1 MLNRFSGGERPDHIK
16 LAIAQGKRYD
26 PSVGGYRHF
35 AAGGIHTGGLRMVGE
50 TGPELEVTGPSRI
63 YSASQTKDMM
73 SNPELVVE
81 IKELRREIAETK
93 AEQRAASVAM
103 VKYNKRTS
111 DQLRTWNSVGLPQER
126 TN

>member
-1 MLNRFSGGERPDHIK
+1 
-16 LAIAQGKRYD
+16 
-26 PSVGGYRHF
+26 
-35 AAGGIHTGGLRMVGE
+35 MVGE

-81 IKELRREIAETK
+81 IKELRREIADTK
-93 AEQRAASVAM
+93 AEQRAASIAM

>member
-1 MLNRFSGGERPDHIK
+1 
-16 LAIAQGKRYD
+16 
-26 PSVGGYRHF
+26 
-35 AAGGIHTGGLRMVGE
+35 MVGE
-50 TGPELEVTGPSRI
+50 AGPELEVTAPSRI
-63 YSASQTKDMM
+63 YSNSQTRDMM
-73 SNPELVVE
+73 SNPELTQE
-81 IKELRREIAETK
+81 IKELRRELSDSK